1 MKKDSNITIVV
12 NGHKIKALKGELLL
26 DILRNRGIHIPTL
39 CHLDGVHSK
48 YPCRICIVYDTYT
61 KSYIP
66 SCSTRINKEMNIIT
80 HSPELLKKRSIL
92 LEMILAHHPDD
103 CLYCVKNNSCD
114 LRLLASEL
122 NIEQRRF
129 YKKEIAINTDKS
141 ASAMVF
147 DYAKCVL
154 CGKCVA
160 VCNEIQKCNVLQFN
174 HKGKQSRVEPE
185 FGKLL
190 NQSLCVFCGKC
201 IEVCPTAS
209 LYEKENISSFYSSV
223 GDFKSKTVSI
233 FSPILELDVA
243 ITSLNKTARSNENNT
258 ISILRKSGS
267 DLIFPINPA
276 IDLYLFELLNEFKA
290 ARKASQTLV
299 STFCP
304 SAELFIQKHSLNE
317 GIKLSNLIKPI
328 YFFQKL
334 LNYLYPNEKIELH
347 EFTTC
352 IAEKNVHATFSFK
365 EKNYSYT
372 IRELLKIKQTT
383 SYNSNDK
390 YFKPDEP
397 FHLFSALSYLPYI
410 PGGISEA
417 IVQMLLFEN
426 NKAHSAVSFNAFRHI
441 EKFSVVNIIVNQEEY
456 TFGIINGM
464 NQIKAALESWKNQ
477 LPQFIE
483 ILACTNG
490 CYYGGGA
497 SVSNQKKEFK
507 QFSKEWYNIVDKTLI
522 RYPQRN
528 TQLIS
533 LFQTIIEKKDND
545 TSLFYN
551 QKDEQ

>member
-12 NGHKIKALKGELLL
+12 NGNKIKALKGELLL

-39 CHLDGVHSK
+39 CHLDGVHSE
-48 YPCRICIVYDTYT
+48 YPCRICIVYDSDN

-66 SCSTRINKEMNIIT
+66 ACSTRINQEMNIIT
-80 HSPELLKKRSIL
+80 HSPELLKKRSML

-114 LRLLASEL
+114 LRLLANEL

-129 YKKEIAINTDKS
+129 YKKQIAINTDKS
-141 ASAMVF
+141 APAMIF

-154 CGKCVA
+154 CGKCVI

-174 HKGKQSRVEPE
+174 NKGKQSRIEPE

-233 FSPILELDVA
+233 FSPILELDGA
-243 ITSLNKTARSNENNT
+243 ITSLNKTARSNENYT

-267 DLIFPINPA
+267 DFIFPINPA
-276 IDLYLFELLNEFKA
+276 IDLYLLELLNEFKVA
-290 ARKASQTLV
+290 KKENQTLV
-299 STFCP
+299 SSFCP
-304 SAELFIQKHSLNE
+304 SAELFIKKHSLNE

-328 YFFQKL
+328 YFFEKL

-352 IAEKNVHATFSFK
+352 IAEKNVHASSSFK
-365 EKNYSYT
+365 NKNHSYT
-372 IRELLKIKQTT
+372 VRELLKIKQAT

-390 YFKPDEP
+390 NFKADEP
-397 FHLFSALSYLPYI
+397 FHLFSALSNLPYI

-417 IVQMLLFEN
+417 MVQMLLLEN
-426 NKAHSAVSFNAFRHI
+426 NKANSDVSFNAFRQV
-441 EKFSVVNIIVNQEEY
+441 EKFSIVNIIINQEQY
-456 TFGIINGM
+456 SFGIINGM
-464 NQIKAALESWKNQ
+464 SQIKTALEAWKKQ

-497 SVSNQKKEFK
+497 SVANQKKEFK
-507 QFSKEWYNIVDKTLI
+507 QFSKQWHEIIDKLLI

-528 TQLIS
+528 TQLMA
-533 LFQTIIEKKDND
+533 LYQNIIDKSGND
-545 TSLFYN
+545 SSLFYN